1 MPSPAGEIHATLGAI
16 WRLESGR
23 MIAAVMRLVRD
34 LSLAEELVQDACLVS
49 LEKWGKDGIPPNPAG
64 WLMTT
69 ARNRAIDYLRRQSV
83 FSEIR
88 QQLHHATPDQTPA
101 DVTEAA
107 AEEGIGDDVLR
118 LMFTVCHPLLSPD
131 ARVALALRLVNGLS
145 VPEIARGYLVPEATI
160 AQRIT
165 RAKRTLKAAQVP
177 FELPDVAQRT
187 ERLASVLE
195 AVYLIFNE
203 GYVATTGE
211 QWARPMLCEEALRL
225 VRTLASLVPE
235 DTETLALA
243 ALLELQTSRLPTR
256 VDGDG
261 QPVLLAQQDRA
272 RWNHLLI
279 HRGLAYLNRAFA
291 LNLPI
296 GVYCL
301 QAAIAACHARAS
313 TWEETDWEEILALY
327 DGLLQ
332 AQPTPVVA
340 LNRAV
345 AVGMAAGAEAGLE
358 IVEALCADQQ
368 LRDYHLLYSVRA
380 DFLQKLGR
388 LDEARSD
395 FLHAAKLTCNE
406 QEKSLMQ
413 LRATACVDAADQ
425 KGKSPH

>member
-1 MPSPAGEIHATLGAI
+1 MSSPAGEIHATLDAI

-34 LSLAEELVQDACLVS
+34 LSLAEELVQDACLAS
-49 LEKWGKDGIPPNPAG
+49 MEKWRKDGIPINPAG

-83 FSEIR
+83 FSDIR
-88 QQLHHATPDQTPA
+88 EQLHHEVPDRTPA
-101 DVTEAA
+101 DATETA
-107 AEEGIGDDVLR
+107 AEEGIDDDVLR
-118 LMFTVCHPLLSPD
+118 LMFIVCHPLLSPN
-131 ARVALALRLVNGLS
+131 ARVALALRLVNGLT
-145 VPEIARGYLVPEATI
+145 VAEIARGYLVPEATV

-165 RAKRTLKAAQVP
+165 RAKRTLQAAQVP
-177 FELPDVAQRT
+177 FELPDVAQRA

-203 GYVATTGE
+203 GYAATTGE

-225 VRTLASLVPE
+225 VRSLASLVPE
-235 DTETLALA
+235 DTETLGLA
-243 ALLELQTSRLPTR
+243 ALLELQTSRLPAR

-272 RWNHLLI
+272 LWDHLLI
-279 HRGLAYLNRAFA
+279 HRGLAYLNKAFA

-313 TWEETDWEEILALY
+313 TWEATDWEEIRALY

-345 AVGMAAGAEAGLE
+345 AVGMAEGAEAGLK
-358 IVEALCADQQ
+358 IVEALHADQQ

-380 DFLQKLGR
+380 DFLHKLGR

-395 FLHAAKLTCNE
+395 FLHAAKLTRNV

-413 LRATACVDAADQ
+413 MRATACVDAADHE
-425 KGKSPH
+425 GIPRH